1 MTGEARL
8 WLMMGLM
15 VAASA
20 ARAQTLPEIVTIM
33 PTGAPSFIGAQAI
46 PSDDGRFV
54 LFLGTDSLPGVQ
66 CQQWYLRD
74 LQARTT
80 ELVSRNLNGG
90 PATCPSNLMQRH
102 TNSADISADGS
113 IVVFDFRAI
122 DIHPSETTGRLRT
135 YRYNRMTGQIDLVVA
150 DRPGWA
156 GDGGPR
162 IDASGTRVLLQLGY
176 AANDFRTSVVDQGGN
191 VLMEIANGRTQGVL
205 WELSADGQF
214 VVFTANLPQLP
225 PGQQAQLVRKSVA
238 TGEEIIVS
246 SNGGQLADSTVAQP
260 SISADGSMVAF
271 TSFAPSLTPGLG
283 PQVLLWTEGS
293 DVLEVVSRNDAG
305 EPASVASFPDFP
317 SVSSDG
323 RYVAFRSRAS
333 NFPGGRDAIPSY
345 PQVYVR
351 DRVAGRV
358 SLISRT
364 ASGQGAL
371 WGSSDGNCE
380 QSGPGV
386 LVCSLQI
393 SPRITADGSAVFFHS
408 SSNDLF
414 PANPRSLQAFRFDY
428 ARLVGGDFARPV
440 PIGTFALVA
449 LLVLMLGVGVIR
461 SRASA

>member
-1 MTGEARL
+1 MAGTPRS
-8 WLMMGLM
+8 WLLMGLM

-20 ARAQTLPEIVTIM
+20 ARAQVLPELVTIM
-33 PTGAPSFIGAQAI
+33 PTGAPSFVGAQAI

-54 LFLGTDSLPGVQ
+54 LFLGSDGQPGVR
-66 CQQWYLRD
+66 CHQWYLRD

-90 PATCPSNLMQRH
+90 PATCPSNLNQSH

-135 YRYNRMTGQIDLVVA
+135 YRYNRMTGQIDPVVA
-150 DRPGWA
+150 DRTGWL

-176 AANDFRTSVVDQGGN
+176 AANDVRTSVVDASGN

-205 WELSADGQF
+205 WELSADGRF
-214 VVFTANLPQLP
+214 VVFTANLPQLA
-225 PGQQAQLVRKSVA
+225 PGQRVQLVRKSVA

-246 SNGGQLADSTVAQP
+246 TNAGQYADGMVRQP
-260 SISADGSMVAF
+260 TISADGSRVAF
-271 TSFAPSLTPGLG
+271 ASFAQNLAPGLG
-283 PQVLLWTEGS
+283 QQVLLWTEGS

-305 EPASVASFPDFP
+305 VPGSGPFQDSP
-317 SVSSDG
+317 SISADG

-333 NFPGGRDAIPSY
+333 NFPGGADAFPSY
-345 PQVYVR
+345 PQIYVR
-351 DRVAGRV
+351 DRMAGRL

-364 ASGQGAL
+364 ASGSGAR

-380 QSGPGV
+380 SSGPPA
-386 LVCSLQI
+386 LQCSLQI

-428 ARLVGGDFARPV
+428 ARLVGGEFARPV
-440 PIGTFALVA
+440 PIGNIALVV
-449 LLVLMLGVGVIR
+449 LLVLTLGIGVIR
-461 SRASA
+461 SRAWE